1 MVLSQLPE
9 TIYLLSKLIATE
21 FTHSLCPVNVL
32 ISYPLSKFH
41 ILMALSPLPETIYL
55 LSELIATEDTPQL

>member
-9 TIYLLSKLIATE
+9 TMNLLFELIATE
-21 FTHSLCPVNVL
+21 VTQLLCSVNVL

-41 ILMALSPLPETIYL
+41 ILILKSPLPETINL
-55 LSELIATEDTPQL
+55 LSGLIATEVTLSL